1 MPDAENPLN
10 AEDLPADGP
19 RGVQPR
25 LRHGLA
31 PTRPLGTPLQD
42 QLDAITQRTRTLVQ
56 PERLAP
62 SERAIAELF
71 ATGIEE
77 SILPVGA
84 KAPEFSLPNGA
95 NRMVRSADLIALGP
109 LVINFFRGRWCSY
122 CVNELE
128 AWQDLYPKVRE
139 RRGLL
144 IGISPQT
151 VRQNDFAAQQHG
163 LTYPLLSDEGGWVAR
178 QFGLIYTVPVYHQK
192 YYRSILINI
201 PYMNGEQSWRLPIPA
216 TYVIA
221 PDRTILYARAHADF
235 RVRPEPSEA
244 LAVLRKP

>member
-1 MPDAENPLN
+1 MSDVEDRTGAEELPD
-10 AEDLPADGP
+10 DGP
-19 RGVQPR
+19 RGTRPW

-31 PTRPLGTPLQD
+31 PARPPGTPLQD
-42 QLDAITQRTRTLVQ
+42 QLDEITQRTRTLVQ

-84 KAPEFSLPNGA
+84 KAPDFSLPNGA
-95 NRMVRSADLIALGP
+95 GRMVRSSDLLAVGP

-128 AWQDLYPKVRE
+128 AWQGLYARVRE

-163 LTYPLLSDEGGWVAR
+163 LTFPLLSDEGGWVAR

-201 PYMNGEQSWRLPIPA
+201 PFMNGEQSWRLPMPA

-235 RVRPEPSEA
+235 RVRPEPAEV
-244 LAVLRKP
+244 LAILG

>member
-1 MPDAENPLN
+1 MSDTENMTGSEERPG
-10 AEDLPADGP
+10 DGP
-19 RGVQPR
+19 RGRRPWF
-25 LRHGLA
+25 RHGLA
-31 PTRPLGTPLQD
+31 PPRPPGTPLQD
-42 QLDAITQRTRTLVQ
+42 QLDEITQRTRTLVQ

-84 KAPEFSLPNGA
+84 RAPDFSLPNGA
-95 NRMVRSADLIALGP
+95 GRMVRSFDLLAVGP

-128 AWQDLYPKVRE
+128 AWQNIYSKVRE
-139 RRGLL
+139 RRSLL
-144 IGISPQT
+144 VGISLQT

-178 QFGLIYTVPVYHQK
+178 QFGLIYTVPLYHQK

-201 PYMNGEQSWRLPIPA
+201 PFMNGEQSWRLPIPA
-216 TYVIA
+216 TYVVGQ
-221 PDRTILYARAHADF
+221 DRTILYARAHADF

-244 LAVLRKP
+244 LSALG